1 MTARGGVKMNGM
13 KMRPPGRRAGAV
25 ILACVATLA
34 LAPDRAAAQTPTTS
48 LGLGYPVS
56 AVDARGAAMGGVGI
70 GLLGGTFS
78 DRNPADLTAFE
89 VATLSF
95 TGSPQHV
102 SLQGFSQGTTSR
114 SEIPVLGLV
123 VPVGGWAFGVQASS
137 YLDQDWA
144 VRLQDT
150 LSATSGEFPYTERRE
165 HDGGVSA
172 IDFSVARSIGPLSL
186 GVTYGRLVGNLRE
199 SFARRFEASVDSSA
213 PAPSPVT
220 DDAQWSYSGWH
231 VRAGGGL
238 QIGDRI
244 RVGGAYTWAGDLHAT
259 RDSVGTFHRFPLPD
273 SWAVG
278 ASARP
283 LGDLLLSVG
292 GGWRGWSSADASLSG
307 TRARDVHW
315 VGAGVEFSGLD
326 LASFPLFLRAGA
338 HYRQL
343 PFWRPGLQA
352 LNERSVSLG
361 GGIAFAGDRA
371 VLDGSVEIGRR
382 GDRATSGIEERFE
395 RFVLT
400 VSLRQVPIPGILP

>member
-1 MTARGGVKMNGM
+1 MRGG
-13 KMRPPGRRAGAV
+13 GRHRTGGRTGAA
-25 ILACVATLA
+25 ILACVVTALA
-34 LAPDRAAAQTPTTS
+34 LASGPAAAQMPTTS
-48 LGLGYPVS
+48 LGLGYPVN
-56 AVDARGAAMGGVGI
+56 AVDARSAGMGGVGI

-78 DRNPADLTAFE
+78 DRNPADLTAFQ

-102 SLQGFSQGTTSR
+102 SLQGYSAGKTSR
-114 SEIPVLGLV
+114 SEIPVLGIV

-150 LSATSGEFPYTERRE
+150 LSATAGDFPYTERRE
-165 HDGGVSA
+165 HNGGVSA
-172 IDFSVARSIGPLSL
+172 VDFSVARSIGPLSL

-199 SFARRFEASVDSSA
+199 SFTRRFEASVDSSA
-213 PAPSPVT
+213 LAPNPVT

-244 RVGGAYTWAGDLHAT
+244 RVGAAYTWAGDLHAT

-283 LGDLLLSVG
+283 LGDLLLSFG
-292 GGWRGWSSADASLSG
+292 GGWQGWSSADASLTG
-307 TRARDVHW
+307 TRARDVRW
-315 VGAGVEFSGLD
+315 GGAGVEFSGLD
-326 LASFPLFLRAGA
+326 LGSFPLFLRAGA

-343 PFWRPGLQA
+343 PFRRPGYQA

-361 GGIAFAGDRA
+361 AGIAFAGNRA
-371 VLDGSVEIGRR
+371 VLDGSVEVGRR
-382 GDRATSGIEERFE
+382 GDRAASGTEERFE

-400 VSLRQVPIPGILP
+400 VSLRQVPIPGLLP